1 MKKLTLFLVALF
13 ALSALCQKRK
23 IEPSLL
29 FEYYCTETNNGGV
42 LDFCCRQP
50 YDRISFLKQ
59 NDEYV
64 AKVSISLE
72 LKDSVTNEIIR
83 SGEMRTI
90 TVNAFDETLNRNNAM
105 QSLLEL
111 QLKHKT
117 YLATITLTDL
127 QNNKDIAS
135 QKIRV
140 NFNNL
145 KPEFFLIKETN
156 DKFYLVNERKTIP
169 FTSSNYSL
177 LVHSAAVSPQSEM
190 KISCISQTDTLQFS
204 STSIAGDDFSF
215 KQDSMGIVLQPNKKE
230 GNYFLF
236 KNISQSLPEGRYV
249 VKSNDTEV
257 AAFEVRW
264 WDKPF
269 SLQNPVSALKALSI
283 IESKTVVD
291 SLKDNFGKN
300 WYSILFSY
308 WQKHDPTPSTKF
320 NELLSEFYQRAD
332 YVLRHYSNFSNI
344 DGLSTDRGK
353 VFVKL
358 GAPTKIDQRAAE
370 NGKMLEIWFYKELNK
385 TFLFKDVTGN
395 GNFILVKE

>member
-1 MKKLTLFLVALF
+1 
-13 ALSALCQKRK
+13 
-23 IEPSLL
+23 
-29 FEYYCTETNNGGV
+29 
-42 LDFCCRQP
+42 
-50 YDRISFLKQ
+50 
-59 NDEYV
+59 
-64 AKVSISLE
+64 
-72 LKDSVTNEIIR
+72 
-83 SGEMRTI
+83 MRTI